1 MFDGDFLAAPF
12 EVKLASS
19 GEPGIFEGYGSV
31 FGNVDSHGDI
41 VMPGAFS
48 QTLAERKA
56 QGRTI
61 AMHVMHGMFG
71 GDGLPAGVWTDA
83 SEDSKGLHL
92 KGKLSG
98 MDTDYG
104 KRLHSLV
111 KDGALGGLS
120 IGFSVPQGGSVKA
133 AQGSGASRQINRVNL
148 HEVSLVDDPSN
159 AASRVTDMKRR
170 FERLGLKVAMLPDK
184 ATAEIAAAIGLHQ
197 ASLKGGHPPT
207 QEECDTMLQH
217 LQAAHEALTGAP
229 LAITK
234 KAFFADELRRLASAL
249 SNLEGAVA
257 PLAGFSLPDLT
268 GAAGF

>member
-1 MFDGDFLAAPF
+1 MFDSDFLAAPF
-12 EVKLASS
+12 EVKFASS
-19 GEPGIFEGYGSV
+19 GEPGTFEGYGSV
-31 FGNVDSHGDI
+31 FGNVDSHGDV

-61 AMHVMHGMFG
+61 AMHVMHGLFG

-104 KRLHSLV
+104 KRLHGLV

-120 IGFSVPQGGSVKA
+120 IGFSVPQGGAVKA

-170 FERLGLKVAMLPDK
+170 FERWGLKTAMIPDK
-184 ATAEIAAAIGLHQ
+184 ATASIAAAIGLHQ

-207 QEECDTMLQH
+207 QEECDAMLQH
-217 LQAAHEALTGAP
+217 LQDAHLALTGAP
-229 LAITK
+229 LALTK
-234 KAFFADELRRLASAL
+234 KAPFSDDFRRVLDTL
-249 SNLEGAVA
+249 SGLGT
-257 PLAGFSLPDLT
+257 PSPSLAGFSLPDLT
-268 GAAGF
+268 GAAGL